1 MSATKNGIAIQAC
14 ESFASAVQAKLNAL
28 APGREEDQLRR
39 PTDDLL
45 MAIGKMHQ
53 IDVLCIDE
61 SPLDDIGRPDFA
73 ITTSKLICGHLE
85 LKAPGTGTDPHKYK
99 GHNKKQW
106 ERFKHLPNLIY
117 TDGNEWALFRNGEAV
132 RRVRFEGDVVTAGSK
147 AITEK
152 RSAEL
157 TSLLFDFFQWEPIVP
172 KTAKQLA
179 ELLAPLCRLLRDD
192 VLEALHKQSEAMHTV
207 ARDWRR
213 YLFPEASN
221 EVFADS
227 YAQTVVF
234 ALLLARSDGS
244 DTLFLDQAIR
254 KLTGTNTLLSRALEV
269 LTDPQLENDI
279 GASLKL
285 LQRIIHAVPTGTMS
299 RGRRDPWLHFY
310 EDFLAE
316 YDPKL
321 RKDAGAYYT
330 PVEVV
335 QAQVRLV
342 DELLR
347 ERFHKR
353 LGFADGDVATLDP
366 AVGTG
371 TYLLGIVEHALEQVR
386 SEEGQGAVVGR
397 AESLV
402 KQLFGFEIMVGPYSV
417 AALRLTRMIHD
428 FGAKVPRQGV
438 GVCLAN
444 TLESPHEKIP
454 ELPLL
459 YKPIGDEHKR
469 ARSIK
474 DIQPV
479 LVCIGN
485 PPYDRHE
492 AATDENRMMTGAWVR
507 WGEAKD
513 GRDAILNDFIDPV
526 KKAGKGGSL
535 KNLYN
540 LYVYFWRWALWKVFE
555 HEHPGVMPGPG
566 IVTFI
571 TASSYLDGDAFLGM
585 REHLRKQ
592 CDDIWIID
600 LGGEGRG
607 TRQDENVFNI
617 QTPVAIAIAVRYGN
631 ADLETPAQTHYCRLE
646 GSHKTKLDK
655 LERILGFNNLQFKAC
670 PTDWQAPFR
679 PQSTATFFDWP
690 QIVELMP
697 WQSSGSQAK
706 RTWPI
711 GTTQQVLKDRWH
723 RLLNTSDRAAAFKET
738 RDRKVNSVVTALNAR
753 EKLQALAD
761 LPLGA
766 PTEIIKP
773 YAYRSFD
780 RQWLIADVRL
790 VDYPRPSLW
799 LNHSNLQVYFATLFS
814 QPLSVG
820 PALTL
825 AAEVPDMHFFRGSY
839 GAKNILPL
847 YRDAEGRHLNLHP
860 ALLQILAQAYGH
872 EPNGEDFASYM
883 YAVLA
888 SPDYITLFS
897 KELEN
902 REVRV
907 PVTLDFHLFVK
918 ACSYG
923 RRLIYLHSYG
933 ERFTKGQTWPKGQA
947 RCTKAIP
954 SGDLPER
961 FSYDAA
967 SQTLS
972 VGDGVFQPVAL
983 AVWEFEVS
991 GLKVVQSWLGYRMR
1005 NRKGKKSS
1013 PLDSVIPEGW
1023 PPEFTTELLKLLHL
1037 LEETL
1042 ALYPQTDSLL
1052 EQILEGPLLLANELG
1067 SPPDEYRQ
1075 APAHNASQ
1083 QNLEYE

>member
-1 MSATKNGIAIQAC
+1 M
-14 ESFASAVQAKLNAL
+14 
-28 APGREEDQLRR
+28 
-39 PTDDLL
+39 
-45 MAIGKMHQ
+45 GKMHGL
-53 IDVLCIDE
+53 DVIAIDE
-61 SPLDDIGRPDFA
+61 SPLDEIGRPDFA
-73 ITTSKLICGHLE
+73 ITVNRLLCGHVE
-85 LKAPGTGTDPHKYK
+85 LKAPGTGTDPGRFK
-99 GHNKKQW
+99 GHNKQQW
-106 ERFKHLPNLIY
+106 TRFQHLPNLIY
-117 TDGNEWALFRNGEAV
+117 IDGNEWALFRNGENV
-132 RRVRFEGDVVTAGSK
+132 RRIRFEDDVTILGSE
-147 AITEK
+147 AVTEK
-152 RSAEL
+152 ASAEL
-157 TSLLFDFFQWEPIVP
+157 AALLLDFFQWQPIVP

-192 VLEALHKQSEAMHTV
+192 VLEALNKHSDAMLTV

-221 EVFADS
+221 EDFADS

-244 DTLFLDQAIR
+244 DTLLLDAAI
-254 KLTGTNTLLSRALEV
+254 KQLTGSNTLLSRALEV

-285 LQRIIHAVPTGTMS
+285 LQRIIQAVPTGTMS

-330 PVEVV
+330 PVEIV

-347 ERFHKR
+347 EKFHKT

-371 TYLLGIVEHALEQVR
+371 TYLLGIVEHALEKVR
-386 SEEGQGAVVGR
+386 NEEGPGAVVGR

-402 KQLFGFEIMVGPYSV
+402 KQLYGFEIMVGPYSV

-438 GVCLAN
+438 GICLSN

-492 AATDENRMMTGAWVR
+492 AASDENRMMTGAWVR
-507 WGEAKD
+507 WGEDKH
-513 GRDAILNDFIDPV
+513 GRDAILNDFIEPV
-526 KKAGKGGSL
+526 KKAGKGGQL

-555 HEHPGVMPGPG
+555 HEHPGVHAGPG
-566 IVTFI
+566 IVSFI

-585 REHLRKQ
+585 RQHMRRT

-617 QTPVAIAIAVRYGN
+617 QTPVAIAIGVRYGN
-631 ADLETPAQTHYCRLE
+631 ADPETPARVHHCRIE
-646 GSHKTKLDK
+646 GERKTKLEK
-655 LERILGFNNLQFKAC
+655 LEAIESFKDLHFEPC

-679 PQSTATFFDWP
+679 PQSKAAFFGWP
-690 QIVELMP
+690 KITDLMP
-697 WQSSGSQAK
+697 WQTSGAQAK

-711 GTTQQVLKDRWH
+711 GATQDVLNSRWH
-723 RLLNTSDRAAAFKET
+723 ELLNAADRSVAFKET
-738 RDRKVNSVVTALNAR
+738 RDRKLSSEVTDLVTG
-753 EKLQALAD
+753 EKLSPLAD
-761 LPLGA
+761 LQPNTPA
-766 PTEIIKP
+766 RPIQP
-773 YAYRSFD
+773 YGYRSFD
-780 RQWLIADVRL
+780 RQWLIADARL
-790 VDYPRPSLW
+790 ADYPRPSLW
-799 LNHSNLQVYFATLFS
+799 QSHSDDQLYFASLLS
-814 QPLSVG
+814 SPLGKG
-820 PALTL
+820 PALTISV
-825 AAEVPDMHFFRGSY
+825 EVPDLHFFSGR
-839 GAKNILPL
+839 GAKDILPL
-847 YRDAEGRHLNLHP
+847 YRDAQARHPNLHP
-860 ALLQILAQAYGH
+860 ALLRMLAQAYGR
-872 EPNGEDFASYM
+872 EINVEDFAAYL
-883 YAVLA
+883 YAVMAHPGYTARFRNELA
-888 SPDYITLFS
+888 NRAVHVPITLDYEIF
-897 KELEN
+897 EQAA
-902 REVRV
+902 
-907 PVTLDFHLFVK
+907 TH
-918 ACSYG
+918 G

-933 ERFTKGQTWPKGQA
+933 ERFTDNQTWPKGQA
-947 RCTKAIP
+947 RCTKAVP
-954 SGDLPER
+954 TSALPER

-967 SQTLS
+967 TQTLK
-972 VGDGVFQPVAL
+972 VGEGEFRLVASD
-983 AVWEFEVS
+983 VWEFEVS

-1013 PLDSVIPEGW
+1013 PLDDITPASW

-1042 ALYPQTDSLL
+1042 SIYPEQDSLL
-1052 EQILEGPLLLANELG
+1052 ERILQGPLFQAEELE
-1067 SPPDEYRQ
+1067 PVPDEYRQ
-1075 APAHNASQ
+1075 APAMNTSQ
-1083 QNLEYE
+1083 HQLEI